1 MCKAYFKVKK
11 EKVDLP
17 ATYFMHPFLVRNYIN
32 CAKTMEVSITSF
44 SARSISVMN
53 ELTISLFLTLDES
66 CRQRHVTCAEF
77 SLLL

>member
-1 MCKAYFKVKK
+1 
-11 EKVDLP
+11 
-17 ATYFMHPFLVRNYIN
+17 
-32 CAKTMEVSITSF
+32 MEVLITSF

-53 ELTISLFLTLDES
+53 ELAISLFLTLDES